1 MQLFYL
7 ENLTKDNHLSKE
19 ESTHCLIVLR
29 KKINDEIF
37 ITDGKGTIYSTHIM
51 NINNNKVQIGQLKE
65 LYSNKRKITTHIA
78 ISLTKNRSRFEWFLE
93 KVTELGIDEVT
104 PLICSNSE
112 RTKLNLQRVQKI
124 LISSLKQSLNPKLP
138 KINNITFYK
147 DFISKNSKNTCIAHC
162 HKKSKIDLKEH
173 IKDQKKNNSL
183 TVIIGPEGDFTE
195 EEIILSEKL
204 NIQAVKLSNQRLRTE
219 TAGIVACH
227 TMNLLL

>member
-19 ESTHCLIVLR
+19 ESTHCIIVLR

-65 LYSNKRKITTHIA
+65 LYSNKRNITTHIA
-78 ISLTKNRSRFEWFLE
+78 ISLIKNRSRFEWFLE

-183 TVIIGPEGDFTE
+183 TVMIGPEGDFTE
-195 EEIILSEKL
+195 EEIILSEKF

>member
-93 KVTELGIDEVT
+93 KATELGIDEIT
-104 PLICSNSE
+104 PLLCSNSE
-112 RTKLNLQRVQKI
+112 RKKLNLNRVEKI
-124 LISSLKQSLNPKLP
+124 LISALKQSLNPKLP
-138 KINNITFYK
+138 KINNITNYK
-147 DFISKNSKNTCIAHC
+147 DFIYKNSKNTCIAHC
-162 HKKSKIDLKEH
+162 HKKPKIDLKEY
-173 IKDQKKNNSL
+173 IKNQKKNNLIS
-183 TVIIGPEGDFTE
+183 VMIGPEGDFTE

-227 TMNLLL
+227 MMNLLL